1 MFFRL
6 VSRMTGLES
15 ESAITD
21 RSANYI
27 IKRSNA
33 QDLMLAYNIP
43 YFTAGDVEAFL
54 LAVARAN
61 GRIRKVSRSEEKGG
75 AAY

>member
-6 VSRMTGLES
+6 VSRMTGF
-15 ESAITD
+15 ESAVTD

-61 GRIRKVSRSEEKGG
+61 GRIRKVSRAGQKKKG
-75 AAY
+75 